1 MRPINFRA
9 WDYSSKKYR
18 KVVEIDF
25 SLGQVEL
32 YDDNGCG
39 EWHFKEEVRLEQ
51 YTGLKDGN
59 GTGIYEGDI
68 VQNMNHSD
76 IWGVVEYHET
86 GFLIKSCGNTFGK
99 YFPLTKSCNVLG
111 DIHENPELLEAD

>member
-18 KVVEIDF
+18 KVAEIDF

-32 YDDNGCG
+32 YDANGCG

-68 VQNMNHSD
+68 LQNRKYKS
-76 IWGVVEYHET
+76 VVKYLSNGFKADVVGYQSIYPFYGPDET
-86 GFLIKSCGNTFGK
+86 VIGN
-99 YFPLTKSCNVLG
+99 
-111 DIHENPELLEAD
+111 IHENPELLEAD